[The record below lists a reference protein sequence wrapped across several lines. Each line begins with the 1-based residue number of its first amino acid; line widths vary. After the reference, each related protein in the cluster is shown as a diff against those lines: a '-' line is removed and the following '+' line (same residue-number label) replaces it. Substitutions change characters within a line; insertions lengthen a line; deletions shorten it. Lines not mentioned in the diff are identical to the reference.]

1 MSSKEAYL
9 KYIRDKIKTFIK
21 SGYITHITF
30 RGDIYF
36 VKKTDKCIT
45 DLSYSGLSE
54 LGAFFWSKEDKKYY
68 VVLHYKSGVYEV
80 LDFYISHD
88 KILKYP
94 EIKNILEKS
103 L

>member
-9 KYIRDKIKTFIK
+9 EYIRDKIKTLIEN
-21 SGYITHITF
+21 GYITHITL
-30 RGDIYF
+30 RGDVYF
-36 VKKTDKCIT
+36 VKKTDKCVT

-68 VVLHYKSGVYEV
+68 VVLQYRSGVYEV
-80 LDFYISHD
+80 SDFYIPHD
-88 KILKYP
+88 RILKYP
-94 EIKNILEKS
+94 EIRNMLEES